1 MTGGDI
7 AGLIAAGVFL
17 VLTALLAIPLIKLG
31 GVFDELRAAIRE
43 SVDSLTPTLAETHVT
58 VRRRMG
64 GRATVLNVRL
74 LTGRKH
80 QIRVH
85 LQHAGHPI
93 AGDDRYGDP
102 GFNRRVASLGGTGL
116 HLHAAKMVIPMP
128 DGPDLVVEAPTPAR
142 WDRLLASGL

>member
-58 VRRRMG
+58 VQEANKQLAKIDTITTDVADTTTNVSSLVSLTA
-64 GRATVLNVRL
+64 ATVGGPLI
-74 LTGRKH
+74 K
-80 QIRVH
+80 
-85 LQHAGHPI
+85 I
-93 AGDDRYGDP
+93 AGFSAAARAGI
-102 GFNRRVASLGGTGL
+102 RSLRGIR
-116 HLHAAKMVIPMP
+116 K
-128 DGPDLVVEAPTPAR
+128 
-142 WDRLLASGL
+142 